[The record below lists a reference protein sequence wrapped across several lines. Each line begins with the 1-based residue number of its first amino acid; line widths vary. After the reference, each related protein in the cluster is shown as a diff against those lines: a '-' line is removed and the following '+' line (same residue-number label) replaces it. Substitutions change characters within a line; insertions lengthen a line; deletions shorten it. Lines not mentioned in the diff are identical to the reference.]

1 MTSSI
6 MKGRPLFREIE
17 SISLPV
23 TNLVDLAA
31 KSMAD
36 LLFESLVNSRGGF
49 HGFPGLLAVWKALP
63 SHERAD
69 SHQGPEE
76 GAACLAMPGNAS

>member
-1 MTSSI
+1 MTSCI
-6 MKGRPLFREIE
+6 MKGRPLFRDIE
-17 SISLPV
+17 SVSLPV
-23 TNLVDLAA
+23 ANLVDLAA
-31 KSMAD
+31 QSMPD

-49 HGFPGLLAVWKALP
+49 HGFPGLLAVRKAFP

-69 SHQGPEE
+69 SHKGPEE